1 MTKHFLTEEHTDPP
15 MTETSDTLSV
25 PPTQTGSLITRARAL
40 LRHKEMQRFLKFAVV
55 GAIGAVVD
63 FGTFNLLLWMGWLE
77 GAVLRLPFGL
87 AVSETGIAGATSFFM
102 AIISNFLWN
111 RYWTYPDSRSKPIV
125 TQFIMFLGIN
135 VAGLLIRIPVLEL
148 LSGPLGRLVS
158 RIVPALAAGTV
169 ASLGKNAALALAV
182 IIVMFWNFFVNR
194 YLTYND
200 VD

>member
-1 MTKHFLTEEHTDPP
+1 
-15 MTETSDTLSV
+15 MTETTDTLST
-25 PPTQTGSLITRARAL
+25 PPTQGGNLIAHASAL
-40 LRHKEMQRFLKFAVV
+40 LRHKEMQRFLKFAIV

-63 FGTFNLLLWMGWLE
+63 FGTFNLLLHLGWLKE
-77 GAVLRLPFGL
+77 AAVRLPFGL
-87 AVSETGIAGATSFFM
+87 TVSETGLAGTTSFLM

-111 RYWTYPDSRSKPIV
+111 RYWTYPDSRSKPIL
-125 TQFIMFLGIN
+125 TQFLMFLGIN

-148 LSGPLGRLVS
+148 MSGPLGRLVS
-158 RIVPALAAGTV
+158 QIVPTLAAGT
-169 ASLGKNAALALAV
+169 ATSLGKNAALALAV

>member
-1 MTKHFLTEEHTDPP
+1 
-15 MTETSDTLSV
+15 MTETSDTLNPSPAQAGGLV
-25 PPTQTGSLITRARAL
+25 TRASTI

-63 FGTFNLLLWMGWLE
+63 FGTFNLLLHLGWLE
-77 GAVLRLPFGL
+77 EATVRLPFGL
-87 AVSETGIAGATSFFM
+87 TVSETGLAGATSFLM

-111 RYWTYPDSRSKPIV
+111 RFWTYPDSRSKPIL
-125 TQFIMFLGIN
+125 TQFLMFLGIN
-135 VAGLLIRIPVLEL
+135 VAGLLIRVPVLEL
-148 LSGPLGRLVS
+148 LSGPLGRLAS
-158 RIVPALAAGTV
+158 RVVPALAADTA
-169 ASLGKNAALALAV
+169 ASLGKNAALLLAV